1 MSNGEIKITISGN
14 VGEKDIEAARGGG
27 SGIAPQMPE
36 SSTESAA
43 GRNELIKNAAF
54 FAFASQIKSQVSKIG
69 MRSVNNI
76 GNLTGDYIL
85 QDRVNTAINAV
96 NFASGFGVAAAA
108 GPAGLA
114 AWALTTSVSE
124 GLRQLEFSIQMEKA
138 RANQQYLIS
147 KNGEV
152 LRDNSRGGF

>member
-1 MSNGEIKITISGN
+1 MATGEIKITISGN
-14 VGEKDIEAARGGG
+14 VGEKDIEASRGGR
-27 SGIAPQMPE
+27 SGVAPQLPE
-36 SSTESAA
+36 TGEASAA
-43 GRNELIKNAAF
+43 GKNDLLKNAAF
-54 FAFASQIKSQVSKIG
+54 FAFASQIQSQMTKIG
-69 MRSVNNI
+69 MRAINNI

-96 NFASGFGVAAAA
+96 NFAAGFGVAAAA

-114 AWALTTSVSE
+114 AWALATGVNE

-138 RANQQYLIS
+138 RVNQSYLIS